1 MVANTIIGT
10 GGDMSQIHRT
20 ALNINRD
27 VHVKSPITNGLS
39 IILEDA
45 LDPQVIDIDDIPEI
59 DMTIESSG
67 VFYLEYIPVIVT
79 NTIEVVHQ
87 YATLS
92 DAGTAMDKAINHIE

>member
-27 VHVKSPITNGLS
+27 VHEISPITNGLA
-39 IILEDA
+39 IILEDNI
-45 LDPQVIDIDDIPEI
+45 DPQIIDINEIAEI
-59 DMTIESSG
+59 DMAIENSG
-67 VFYLEYIPVIVT
+67 EFYIANIPIIVT

>member
-27 VHVKSPITNGLS
+27 VHEISPITNGLA
-39 IILEDA
+39 IVLEDTI
-45 LDPQVIDIDDIPEI
+45 DPQIIDVNEIAEI
-59 DMTIESSG
+59 DMAIEASG
-67 VFYLEYIPVIVT
+67 VFYLEAIPVIVA

-92 DAGTAMDKAINHIE
+92 DAGTASDKAINHIE